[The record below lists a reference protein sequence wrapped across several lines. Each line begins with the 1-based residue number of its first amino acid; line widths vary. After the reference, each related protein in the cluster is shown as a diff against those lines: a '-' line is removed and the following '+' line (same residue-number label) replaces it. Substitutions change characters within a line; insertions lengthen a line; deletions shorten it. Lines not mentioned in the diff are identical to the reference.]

1 VSCQLTPTLRNQDP
15 SMNRIIKILP
25 SIALLL
31 AIFGGPA
38 LGEGIIT
45 GGISGSTVDQTE
57 AVIPGASIKV
67 VSESSGTTFQVAS
80 NAKGQFQIPDVPL
93 GSYIVRIT
101 ACGFGQASVS
111 HVHVVEGH
119 VTSICKQS
127 LSLGDARQTVEVFA
141 GAALVFGRVGVV
153 D

>member
-1 VSCQLTPTLRNQDP
+1 
-15 SMNRIIKILP
+15 MNRIIKILP

-67 VSESSGTTFQVAS
+67 VSESSSKSPTYPWAHTF
-80 NAKGQFQIPDVPL
+80 L
-93 GSYIVRIT
+93 GLPPAVLVR
-101 ACGFGQASVS
+101 
-111 HVHVVEGH
+111 
-119 VTSICKQS
+119 
-127 LSLGDARQTVEVFA
+127 R
-141 GAALVFGRVGVV
+141 R
-153 D
+153 